1 MEEIYNKLTE
11 YLLEWNE
18 KINITAIREFDEFMD
33 LNVRDSLTLVGR
45 PEIESAKKI
54 LDMGTGGGMPGL
66 PLAIA
71 YPDKEFVLLDS
82 VDKKL
87 KVVADVAERLGL
99 SNVTTVHS
107 RAEDYVS
114 RETFDLVVSRAVANM
129 SVLSEYCLPF
139 VKVGGYF
146 VAYKTYGQEEEI
158 LAAKNAIEKLGGGE
172 LQIVDDGSSLG
183 HCFAIVKK
191 LKTTPPKYPRKAGIP
206 RKQPL

>member
-99 SNVTTVHS
+99 SNVLTVHS

-158 LAAKNAIEKLGGGE
+158 LVAQNAIEKLGGGE

-191 LKTTPPKYPRKAGIP
+191 LKTTPSKYPRKAGIP